1 MTKYEILDSDG
12 AVENTIN
19 ADLSFV
25 ETHHAGKFREFIDLN
40 ATALAANSVRVQ
52 RDLLIAASDWTQ
64 CADISQATKDKWAP
78 YRQALRDVP
87 QQTGFPFEVIW
98 PT

>member
-1 MTKYEILDSDG
+1 MTKYEILDSNG

-25 ETHHAGKFREFIDLN
+25 ETHYAGKFREFIDPN
-40 ATALAANSVRVQ
+40 AEALAANAVRVQ
-52 RDLLIAASDWTQ
+52 RDLLIAETDWTQ
-64 CADISQATKDKWAP
+64 CADTPQGIKDEWAP

-87 QQTGFPFEVIW
+87 QQVGFPFNVIW
-98 PT
+98 PI